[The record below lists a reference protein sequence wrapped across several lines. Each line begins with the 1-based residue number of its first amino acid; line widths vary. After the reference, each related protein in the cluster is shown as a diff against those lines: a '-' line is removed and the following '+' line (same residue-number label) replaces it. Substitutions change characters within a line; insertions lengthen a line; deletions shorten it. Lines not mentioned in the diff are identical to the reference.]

1 MNCKKAAQLI
11 PLFIEADLETAAMQS
26 LTEHLEACDSCR
38 CVAKEFQASQSLLH
52 SVALPEFSENTFVQM
67 RSSVLNEIARPKIS
81 DLLHPIW
88 NWKTAFAASLAMI
101 TLMSGIVIYR
111 LNITENIVAQT
122 PRTSDKKHE
131 FSAVASSKD
140 LVKPSSVSSK
150 VLKPRRGRKN
160 IAQGE
165 VSGRERNPGKIGTN
179 HSSPERAIDIDNE
192 IITAKSVAPF
202 GANDLSANIPRG
214 ATLGFMLPPA
224 SQAEN
229 AAAQLPEPEML
240 RIEIQTAD
248 PNIKIIWLAP
258 KDTNSSRTGTAA
270 DTK

>member
-101 TLMSGIVIYR
+101 ILTSGIVIYR
-111 LNITENIVAQT
+111 RSTTENSVAQASKISDEKDKNQNPAFSSSGKMAKTSST
-122 PRTSDKKHE
+122 PKQI
-131 FSAVASSKD
+131 
-140 LVKPSSVSSK
+140 
-150 VLKPRRGRKN
+150 LKPR
-160 IAQGE
+160 
-165 VSGRERNPGKIGTN
+165 SGRNSSALGEASEGERNPGKN
-179 HSSPERAIDIDNE
+179 SPKHPSPERATAFDTQ
-192 IITAKSVAPF
+192 IIAESVAPSE
-202 GANDLSANIPRG
+202 ANSPN
-214 ATLGFMLPPA
+214 
-224 SQAEN
+224 AEPISTITPKPEN
-229 AAAQLPEPEML
+229 TEPEML
-240 RIEIQTAD
+240 RIELQTAD
-248 PNIKIIWLAP
+248 PNIRIIWFAP
-258 KDTNSSRTGTAA
+258 KETIAA
-270 DTK
+270 NNKTDLR

>member
-11 PLFIEADLETAAMQS
+11 PLFIEADLDAAEMQYV
-26 LTEHLEACDSCR
+26 TEHLKDCNSCR
-38 CVAKEFQASQSLLH
+38 YIVQEFQASQSLLH
-52 SVALPEFSENTFVQM
+52 SVTLPEFDENTFVQM
-67 RSSVLNEIARPKIS
+67 RNSVLNEIACPKIS
-81 DLLHPIW
+81 ELITPVW
-88 NWKTAFAASLAMI
+88 NWKAAITAAFAMI
-101 TLMSGIVIYR
+101 ILTSGVVIYWH
-111 LNITENIVAQT
+111 NATENIVVQT
-122 PRTSDKKHE
+122 SGTGDKKHE

-165 VSGRERNPGKIGTN
+165 VSASERNPGKISTN
-179 HSSPERAIDIDNE
+179 HSSPERAIAIDNE

-202 GANDLSANIPRG
+202 GVNDLSANIPS
-214 ATLGFMLPPA
+214 FMPPPA
-224 SQAEN
+224 PQAEN
-229 AAAQLPEPEML
+229 VAAQLPEPEML

-258 KDTNSSRTGTAA
+258 KDANPSRPGTAA